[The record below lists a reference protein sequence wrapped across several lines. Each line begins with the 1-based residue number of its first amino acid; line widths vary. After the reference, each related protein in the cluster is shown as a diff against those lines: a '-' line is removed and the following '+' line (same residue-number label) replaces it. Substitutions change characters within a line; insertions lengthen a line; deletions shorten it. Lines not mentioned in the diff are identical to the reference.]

1 MSGLLRRFVAT
12 VRLRRCAPLTLLHA
26 DNQLARIIV
35 DFFLLIAATKDNFRG
50 FDLHGGLLLLLFLR
64 LEEEALAADWHV
76 GLGAAHQLHIVVAHR
91 AQSETSL
98 VIAKL
103 ADSMEL
109 LDFLS
114 FWHQVKDRVES
125 FTSVCAA
132 QCAHNNDLAELA
144 GILTEFHDVRVEL
157 ALVHTD
163 HIVFHPGVAQF
174 AKLRDSLR
182 LLLQPIDITRRF

>member
-1 MSGLLRRFVAT
+1 MLRRFVAT
-12 VRLRRCAPLTLLHA
+12 VRLRRCAALTLLHA
-26 DNQLARIIV
+26 NNQLASIIV
-35 DFFLLIAATKDNFRG
+35 DFFLFIAATKDNFRG

-76 GLGAAHQLHIVVAHR
+76 GLGTAHQLNTFVAHR

-103 ADSMEL
+103 ADSVEL
-109 LDFLS
+109 LDFLGL
-114 FWHQVKDRVES
+114 WHQVKDRVES

-132 QCAHNNDLAELA
+132 QSAHNNDLAELA
-144 GILTEFHDVRVEL
+144 GVLTELHDVWVEL
-157 ALVHTD
+157 ALVDTD

-182 LLLQPIDITRRF
+182 LLLQPIDIKRVRL